1 MEGALSVRQVD
12 KGSRRGESSSS
23 TMASA
28 KAMRIGKAMPFCR
41 WNMLEGPDLAL
52 SSNKEGVVAVQSLQV
67 AAPVTQDVKNEGDSS
82 LATDLQEEVE
92 ENPSTIVDE
101 NNTVSAKKQGSNLHN
116 WSGDWSFWIS
126 SSTYKDRN
134 EEYKRQFTHLPDT
147 EKLIADYAC
156 ALQRDILLQ
165 GRLYLSENWLCFYS
179 NIFRWETTI
188 SIALKNIT
196 FMTKEKTARLIPNA
210 IQIITE
216 GEKFFFTSFGARDRS
231 YLSIFRLWQNV
242 LLDKSLSRQEFW
254 QLLQQNYG
262 TELGLN
268 AEEMENLSLSIE
280 DNVQPRSPERSSLDD
295 SGKREET
302 LSKSISFTRE
312 SISRVSETESFDGN
326 SSKGGLGKEEPQS
339 EKQIKESALPTSEK
353 RLSRVPSKS
362 LDLNKNEYLS
372 LDKSSTSDS
381 VDEENIPEKDLH
393 GRLYINRVFHISAER
408 MFELLFTSSCF
419 IQRFTSS
426 RNIIDVVSTPWTVE
440 PGGDQLRTM
449 TYTIVLNN
457 PLIGKCTAATEKQTL
472 HRESREAQF
481 YLVDSEVLTH
491 DVPYHDYFY
500 TLNRYC
506 IIRSSK
512 QKCRL
517 RVSTDLKYRKQPWGF
532 IKSFIEKNSWSSLD
546 DYFKQLESD
555 LLMEESMLNQ
565 SIEDPGKLSG
575 LRRRRR
581 TFNRTAETVPKLFSQ
596 RSRGDV
602 GLETKGDIK
611 GKKKEVKSYNTTL
624 IMVMSIFLLLL
635 VLLNVTLFLKLSK
648 IEYAA
653 QSFYRLHLQEEKSLN
668 LPSDMVSRAENTQ
681 KNKDQA
687 CHLKLVLRNSV
698 VMLEQLKTSLIMLQ
712 KTFDLLNKNKTGMA
726 VES

>member
-1 MEGALSVRQVD
+1 MEGALIVRQ
-12 KGSRRGESSSS
+12 
-23 TMASA
+23 
-28 KAMRIGKAMPFCR
+28 
-41 WNMLEGPDLAL
+41 
-52 SSNKEGVVAVQSLQV
+52 
-67 AAPVTQDVKNEGDSS
+67 
-82 LATDLQEEVE
+82 
-92 ENPSTIVDE
+92 
-101 NNTVSAKKQGSNLHN
+101 
-116 WSGDWSFWIS
+116 IS

-165 GRLYLSENWLCFYS
+165 GRLYLSENWLCFHS

-210 IQIITE
+210 IQIVTE

-242 LLDKSLSRQEFW
+242 LLDKSLTRQEFW

-280 DNVQPRSPERSSLDD
+280 DNVQPRSPGRSSLDD
-295 SGKREET
+295 CGERDEK

-312 SISRVSETESFDGN
+312 SISRVSETESIDGN
-326 SSKGGLGKEEPQS
+326 PPKGGLGKEEPQS
-339 EKQIKESALPTSEK
+339 EKQTKSPSLTSEK

-362 LDLNKNEYLS
+362 LDVNKNEYLS

-381 VDEENIPEKDLH
+381 FDEENIPEKDLR

-408 MFELLFTSSCF
+408 MFALLFTSSRF
-419 IQRFTSS
+419 MQRFSNS
-426 RNIIDVVSTPWTVE
+426 RNIIDVVSTPWNVE

-449 TYTIVLNN
+449 TYNIVLNN
-457 PLIGKCTAATEKQTL
+457 PLTGKCTTATEKQRL
-472 HRESREAQF
+472 YKDSREAQF
-481 YLVDSEVLTH
+481 YLVDAEVLTH

-517 RVSTDLKYRKQPWGF
+517 RVSTDVKYKKQPWA
-532 IKSFIEKNSWSSLD
+532 IVKSLIEKNTWSSLAE
-546 DYFKQLESD
+546 YFKQLESD
-555 LLMEESMLNQ
+555 LLMEESIINQ

-581 TFNRTAETVPKLFSQ
+581 TFNRTAEAAPKLSSQ
-596 RSRGDV
+596 RSSGDM
-602 GLETKGDIK
+602 GLDAKGDIT
-611 GKKKEVKSYNTTL
+611 GKKKEIEIYNTVL
-624 IMVMSIFLLLL
+624 IVVMSIFLLLL

-648 IEYAA
+648 IESAA
-653 QSFYRLHLQEEKSLN
+653 QSFYRLHLQEEKSSN
-668 LPSDMVSRAENTQ
+668 LASDMVSSTEKIRKST
-681 KNKDQA
+681 DQA
-687 CHLKLVLRNSV
+687 HHLKGVLRESI
-698 VMLEQLKTSLIMLQ
+698 VMLEQLKSSLIMLQ
-712 KTFDLLNKNKTGMA
+712 RTFELLNKNKTGL
-726 VES
+726 VVKS

>member
-1 MEGALSVRQVD
+1 MEGAL
-12 KGSRRGESSSS
+12 
-23 TMASA
+23 T
-28 KAMRIGKAMPFCR
+28 
-41 WNMLEGPDLAL
+41 
-52 SSNKEGVVAVQSLQV
+52 
-67 AAPVTQDVKNEGDSS
+67 APQGMHEENSS
-82 LATDLQEEVE
+82 LVTELQEEVE
-92 ENPSTIVDE
+92 ENLCPIADETNVVST
-101 NNTVSAKKQGSNLHN
+101 KKQGLSSHN

-134 EEYKRQFTHLPDT
+134 EEYKKQFTHLPDT
-147 EKLIADYAC
+147 EKLIADYSC

-179 NIFRWETTI
+179 NIFTWETTI

-210 IQIITE
+210 IQIIAE

-242 LLDKSLSRQEFW
+242 LLSKSLTRQEFW

-268 AEEMENLSLSIE
+268 AEGMENLSLSIE
-280 DNVQPRSPERSSLDD
+280 ENVQPRSPARSNVDD
-295 SGKREET
+295 YGEREEK
-302 LSKSISFTRE
+302 LPKAISFTQE
-312 SISRVSETESFDGN
+312 SISRVLETESLDGN
-326 SSKGGLGKEEPQS
+326 SSKGGLGKEEPQE
-339 EKQIKESALPTSEK
+339 EKLIKKSPLLTSER
-353 RLSRVPSKS
+353 RLNRVPSKS

-381 VDEENIPEKDLH
+381 LDEENVPEKDLK

-408 MFELLFTSSCF
+408 MFELLFTNSRF
-419 IQRFTSS
+419 MQRFANS

-440 PGGDQLRTM
+440 SSGDQLRTM
-449 TYTIVLNN
+449 TYTIILNN
-457 PLIGKCTAATEKQTL
+457 PLTGKCTAATEKQTL
-472 HRESREAQF
+472 YKESREAQF
-481 YLVDSEVLTH
+481 YIVDAEVLTH

-506 IIRSSK
+506 IIRSAR
-512 QKCRL
+512 QKCKL
-517 RVSTDLKYRKQPWGF
+517 RVSTDVKYRKQPWGLV
-532 IKSFIEKNSWSSLD
+532 KSLIEKNSWGSLET
-546 DYFKQLESD
+546 YFKQLESD
-555 LLMEESMLNQ
+555 LLLEESVLNQ
-565 SIEDPGKLSG
+565 SIEEPGKLGG

-581 TFNRTAETVPKLFSQ
+581 TFNRMAESVPKLSSQ
-596 RSRGDV
+596 RSSGDM
-602 GLETKGDIK
+602 GLEAKGNP
-611 GKKKEVKSYNTTL
+611 GKKKEVESYNIAL
-624 IMVMSIFLLLL
+624 IVVMSFFLLFL
-635 VLLNVTLFLKLSK
+635 VLLNVTLFMKLSK

-668 LPSDMVSRAENTQ
+668 LVSDMVSRTENIQ
-681 KNKDQA
+681 KSKDQA
-687 CHLKLVLRNSV
+687 HRLKGVLQDSIL
-698 VMLEQLKTSLIMLQ
+698 MLEQLKSSLIMLQ

>member
-1 MEGALSVRQVD
+1 MEGAPTVRQV
-12 KGSRRGESSSS
+12 
-23 TMASA
+23 M
-28 KAMRIGKAMPFCR
+28 
-41 WNMLEGPDLAL
+41 
-52 SSNKEGVVAVQSLQV
+52 
-67 AAPVTQDVKNEGDSS
+67 NERDSS
-82 LATDLQEEVE
+82 LAAELQEDVE
-92 ENPSTIVDE
+92 ENLSPTVEE
-101 NNTVSAKKQGSNLHN
+101 NNVVVKKQGPNLHN

-134 EEYKRQFTHLPDT
+134 EEYRRQFTHLPDT
-147 EKLIADYAC
+147 ERLIADYAC

-210 IQIITE
+210 IQIVTE
-216 GEKFFFTSFGARDRS
+216 SEKFFFTSFGARDRS

-242 LLDKSLSRQEFW
+242 LLDKSLSRQEFR

-262 TELGLN
+262 PELGFS

-280 DNVQPRSPERSSLDD
+280 DVQPRSPGRSNLDD
-295 SGKREET
+295 SGERDEK
-302 LSKSISFTRE
+302 LSKSISFTSE
-312 SISRVSETESFDGN
+312 SISRVSETELFDGN
-326 SSKGGLGKEEPQS
+326 SSKGGLGKEESQN
-339 EKQIKESALPTSEK
+339 EKQTKKSLLPALEK
-353 RLSRVPSKS
+353 KLTRVPSKS

-381 VDEENIPEKDLH
+381 VDEENVSEKDLH
-393 GRLYINRVFHISAER
+393 GRLFINRVFHISADR
-408 MFELLFTSSCF
+408 MFELLFTSS
-419 IQRFTSS
+419 RFMQKFASS
-426 RNIIDVVSTPWTVE
+426 RNIIDVVSTPWTAE
-440 PGGDQLRTM
+440 LGGDQLRTM
-449 TYTIVLNN
+449 TYTIVLNS
-457 PLIGKCTAATEKQTL
+457 PLTGKCTTATEKQTL
-472 HRESREAQF
+472 YKESQEARF

-500 TLNRYC
+500 TVNRYC

-517 RVSTDLKYRKQPWGF
+517 RVSTDVKYRKQPWGLV
-532 IKSFIEKNSWSSLD
+532 KSLIEKNSWSSLE

-555 LLMEESMLNQ
+555 LLIEESILNQ
-565 SIEDPGKLSG
+565 AIEDPGKLTG

-581 TFNRTAETVPKLFSQ
+581 AFNRTAETVPKLSSQ
-596 RSRGDV
+596 HSSGHV
-602 GLETKGDIK
+602 GLGAKGDIT
-611 GKKKEVKSYNTTL
+611 GKKKDMENYNVTL
-624 IMVMSIFLLLL
+624 IVVMSIFVVLL

-648 IEYAA
+648 IEHAA
-653 QSFYRLHLQEEKSLN
+653 QSFYRLRLQEEKSLN
-668 LPSDMVSRAENTQ
+668 LASHMVSRAENIQ

-687 CHLKLVLRNSV
+687 HRLKGVLRDSI
-698 VMLEQLKTSLIMLQ
+698 VMLEQLKSSLIMLQ

>member
-1 MEGALSVRQVD
+1 MEGALMVRQ
-12 KGSRRGESSSS
+12 
-23 TMASA
+23 
-28 KAMRIGKAMPFCR
+28 
-41 WNMLEGPDLAL
+41 
-52 SSNKEGVVAVQSLQV
+52 
-67 AAPVTQDVKNEGDSS
+67 
-82 LATDLQEEVE
+82 
-92 ENPSTIVDE
+92 
-101 NNTVSAKKQGSNLHN
+101 
-116 WSGDWSFWIS
+116 IS
-126 SSTYKDRN
+126 SSAYKDRN

-210 IQIITE
+210 IQIFTE
-216 GEKFFFTSFGARDRS
+216 GEKFFFTSFAARDRS

-242 LLDKSLSRQEFW
+242 LLDKSLTRQEVW

-280 DNVQPRSPERSSLDD
+280 DNVQPRSPRRSSLDGCGERD
-295 SGKREET
+295 EK
-302 LSKSISFTRE
+302 LSKPISFTRE
-312 SISRVSETESFDGN
+312 SISRVSETESIDVN
-326 SSKGGLGKEEPQS
+326 PQKGGLGKEEPQS
-339 EKQIKESALPTSEK
+339 EKQIKSPSLTSEK
-353 RLSRVPSKS
+353 RLSRLSSKS

-381 VDEENIPEKDLH
+381 VDEENIPENDLH

-408 MFELLFTSSCF
+408 MFELLFTSS
-419 IQRFTSS
+419 RFMQIFASS
-426 RNIIDVVSTPWTVE
+426 RNIIDIVSTPWNVE

-457 PLIGKCTAATEKQTL
+457 PLTGKCTTATEKQRL
-472 HRESREAQF
+472 YKESREAQF
-481 YLVDSEVLTH
+481 YLVDSEVLAH

-500 TLNRYC
+500 TLNRYY

-517 RVSTDLKYRKQPWGF
+517 RVSTDLKYRKQPWA
-532 IKSFIEKNSWSSLD
+532 IVKSLIEKNSWSSLA

-555 LLMEESMLNQ
+555 LLMEESMVNQ
-565 SIEDPGKLSG
+565 PIEDPGKLSD

-581 TFNRTAETVPKLFSQ
+581 TVNRTAETAPKLSSQ
-596 RSRGDV
+596 RSSGDL
-602 GLETKGDIK
+602 GLDAKGDIT
-611 GKKKEVKSYNTTL
+611 GKKKEIESYNTIL
-624 IMVMSIFLLLL
+624 IVVMSIFLLLL

-653 QSFYRLHLQEEKSLN
+653 QSFYRLHLQEEKSVN
-668 LPSDMVSRAENTQ
+668 LASDMVSRAENIQ
-681 KNKDQA
+681 KSKDQA
-687 CHLKLVLRNSV
+687 HRLKGVLRDSI
-698 VMLEQLKTSLIMLQ
+698 VMLEQLKSSLIMLQ
-712 KTFDLLNKNKTGMA
+712 RTFDLLNKNKTGMA
-726 VES
+726 VQS

>member
-1 MEGALSVRQVD
+1 MEGPLTVRQV
-12 KGSRRGESSSS
+12 
-23 TMASA
+23 
-28 KAMRIGKAMPFCR
+28 I
-41 WNMLEGPDLAL
+41 
-52 SSNKEGVVAVQSLQV
+52 
-67 AAPVTQDVKNEGDSS
+67 NEEDSS
-82 LATDLQEEVE
+82 FAIESQEELE
-92 ENPSTIVDE
+92 ENSSPVVDE
-101 NNTVSAKKQGSNLHN
+101 NNVVSAKKQGPHLHN

-165 GRLYLSENWLCFYS
+165 GRLYLSENWLCFHS

-210 IQIITE
+210 IQIATE

-231 YLSIFRLWQNV
+231 YLSIFRLWQNA
-242 LLDKSLSRQEFW
+242 LLDKRLTRQEFW

-268 AEEMENLSLSIE
+268 AEEMESLSLSIE
-280 DNVQPRSPERSSLDD
+280 ENVQPRSPERSSVDD
-295 SGKREET
+295 CGERDEKS
-302 LSKSISFTRE
+302 SKSISFTRE
-312 SISRVSETESFDGN
+312 SVNRVSETESVDGN
-326 SSKGGLGKEEPQS
+326 LPKVELGKEEAQS
-339 EKQIKESALPTSEK
+339 EKQIKKSPLLTSEK
-353 RLSRVPSKS
+353 RLSRAPSKS

-381 VDEENIPEKDLH
+381 VDEENISEKDLH
-393 GRLYINRVFHISAER
+393 GRLYINRVFHISAEK
-408 MFELLFTSSCF
+408 MFELLFTSSRF
-419 IQRFTSS
+419 MQRFTNS
-426 RNIIDVVSTPWTVE
+426 RNIIDVVSTPWNVE

-449 TYTIVLNN
+449 TYTIILNN
-457 PLIGKCTAATEKQTL
+457 PLTGKSTAATEKQTL
-472 HRESREAQF
+472 YKESREAQF
-481 YLVDSEVLTH
+481 YWVDSEVLTH

-500 TLNRYC
+500 TLNRYY
-506 IIRSSK
+506 IIPSSK

-517 RVSTDLKYRKQPWGF
+517 RISTDLKYRKQPWA
-532 IKSFIEKNSWSSLD
+532 IVKSLIEKNSWSSLE

-565 SIEDPGKLSG
+565 SVEDPGKLSG

-581 TFNRTAETVPKLFSQ
+581 TFNRTAETVPKLASR
-596 RSRGDV
+596 RSSGDGGVDAKGDV
-602 GLETKGDIK
+602 T
-611 GKKKEVKSYNTTL
+611 GKKKEVENWNTAL
-624 IMVMSIFLLLL
+624 IVVMSVFLLLL

-668 LPSDMVSRAENTQ
+668 LASDMVSRAEYNQ
-681 KNKDQA
+681 KHKDQA
-687 CHLKLVLRNSV
+687 HRLKGVLRDSI
-698 VMLEQLKTSLIMLQ
+698 VMLEELKSSLIMLQ
-712 KTFDLLNKNKTGMA
+712 RTFDLLNKNKTGMA
-726 VES
+726 VEN

>member
-1 MEGALSVRQVD
+1 MRLRDCTAAEGAAMEGSLAVRQI
-12 KGSRRGESSSS
+12 KS
-23 TMASA
+23 
-28 KAMRIGKAMPFCR
+28 
-41 WNMLEGPDLAL
+41 
-52 SSNKEGVVAVQSLQV
+52 
-67 AAPVTQDVKNEGDSS
+67 EGDSS
-82 LATDLQEEVE
+82 LATELQDELE
-92 ENPSTIVDE
+92 ENSSPVVDE
-101 NNTVSAKKQGSNLHN
+101 NNIVSAKKQGPISHN
-116 WSGDWSFWIS
+116 WSGDWSFWLS
-126 SSTYKDRN
+126 SSTYKDKN
-134 EEYKRQFTHLPDT
+134 EEYKRQFRHIPDT

-156 ALQRDILLQ
+156 ALQKDILLQ
-165 GRLYLSENWLCFYS
+165 GRLYLSENWLCFHS

-188 SIALKNIT
+188 SIALKDIT

-210 IQIITE
+210 IQIVTD

-242 LLDKSLSRQEFW
+242 LLDKSLTKLEFW
-254 QLLQQNYG
+254 QLIQQNYG

-280 DNVQPRSPERSSLDD
+280 ENVQPRSPGRRSLDD
-295 SGKREET
+295 SGERDEK

-312 SISRVSETESFDGN
+312 SASQVSETESFN
-326 SSKGGLGKEEPQS
+326 ENTPKGGLGKEDPQS
-339 EKQIKESALPTSEK
+339 EEQIKKSSLLISEK

-408 MFELLFTSSCF
+408 MFELLFTSSRF
-419 IQRFTSS
+419 MQRFANS
-426 RNIIDVVSTPWTVE
+426 RNIIDVVSTPWNVE
-440 PGGDQLRTM
+440 AGGDQLRTM
-449 TYTIVLNN
+449 TYTVILNN
-457 PLIGKCTAATEKQTL
+457 PLTGKCTAATEKQTL
-472 HRESREAQF
+472 YKESREAQF

-517 RVSTDLKYRKQPWGF
+517 RVSTDLKYRKQPWG
-532 IKSFIEKNSWSSLD
+532 IVKSLIEKNSWSSLE

-555 LLMEESMLNQ
+555 LLMEESVLNQ
-565 SIEDPGKLSG
+565 SIEDPGKLNG

-581 TFNRTAETVPKLFSQ
+581 TFNRTAEIVPKLSSQ
-596 RSRGDV
+596 RVSGDV
-602 GLETKGDIK
+602 GLDAKGDIT
-611 GKKKEVKSYNTTL
+611 GKKKEMENYNTTL
-624 IMVMSIFLLLL
+624 IVVMSVFLLLL

-668 LPSDMVSRAENTQ
+668 LAKDMLSRAKNTQ

-687 CHLKLVLRNSV
+687 LRLKGVLRDSI
-698 VMLEQLKTSLIMLQ
+698 VMLEQLKSSFIMLQ
-712 KTFDLLNKNKTGMA
+712 RTFDLLNKNKTGMD
-726 VES
+726 VKSQ

>member
-1 MEGALSVRQVD
+1 MEGAPSGRQV
-12 KGSRRGESSSS
+12 
-23 TMASA
+23 
-28 KAMRIGKAMPFCR
+28 I
-41 WNMLEGPDLAL
+41 
-52 SSNKEGVVAVQSLQV
+52 
-67 AAPVTQDVKNEGDSS
+67 NEGESS
-82 LATDLQEEVE
+82 LATELQEEVE
-92 ENPSTIVDE
+92 ENPSPTVDE
-101 NNTVSAKKQGSNLHN
+101 NNIVSAKKQGPNLHN
-116 WSGDWSFWIS
+116 WSGDWSFWTS
-126 SSTYKDRN
+126 GSTYKDRN

-242 LLDKSLSRQEFW
+242 LLDKSLTRQEFW

-280 DNVQPRSPERSSLDD
+280 DNVQPRSPGRSSLDN
-295 SGKREET
+295 SGERDEK

-312 SISRVSETESFDGN
+312 SISRVSETESLDGN
-326 SSKGGLGKEEPQS
+326 SAKGGLGKDEPQS
-339 EKQIKESALPTSEK
+339 EKQIKKSPLLTSEK
-353 RLSRVPSKS
+353 KLSRVPSKS

-381 VDEENIPEKDLH
+381 FDEENIPEKDLH
-393 GRLYINRVFHISAER
+393 GRLYINRIFHISAER
-408 MFELLFTSSCF
+408 MFELLFTSSHF
-419 IQRFTSS
+419 MQKFANS
-426 RNIIDVVSTPWTVE
+426 RNIIDVVSTPWTAE

-457 PLIGKCTAATEKQTL
+457 PLTGKCTTATEKQIL
-472 HRESREAQF
+472 YKESREARF

-517 RVSTDLKYRKQPWGF
+517 RVSTDLKYRKQPWGLVR
-532 IKSFIEKNSWSSLD
+532 SLIEKNSWSSLE

-555 LLMEESMLNQ
+555 LLVEESILNQ
-565 SIEDPGKLSG
+565 SIEDPGKLSS

-581 TFNRTAETVPKLFSQ
+581 PFNRTTETVPKLSSQ
-596 RSRGDV
+596 RSSGDV
-602 GLETKGDIK
+602 GLEIK
-611 GKKKEVKSYNTTL
+611 MGISGKKKELESCSIAL
-624 IMVMSIFLLLL
+624 IVVMSLFVLLL
-635 VLLNVTLFLKLSK
+635 VLLNVSLFLKLSK

-653 QSFYRLHLQEEKSLN
+653 QSFYRLHLQEEKSLH
-668 LPSDMVSRAENTQ
+668 LAPDMVSRAENIP
-681 KNKDQA
+681 KHKDQT
-687 CHLKLVLRNSV
+687 HRLKGVLQDSI
-698 VMLEQLKTSLIMLQ
+698 VMLEQLKSSLIMLQ

-726 VES
+726 VESS

>member
-1 MEGALSVRQVD
+1 MNNL
-12 KGSRRGESSSS
+12 
-23 TMASA
+23 
-28 KAMRIGKAMPFCR
+28 
-41 WNMLEGPDLAL
+41 
-52 SSNKEGVVAVQSLQV
+52 NKIV
-67 AAPVTQDVKNEGDSS
+67 NEGDSS
-82 LATDLQEEVE
+82 LATELQEEPE
-92 ENPSTIVDE
+92 ESPGPVVDE
-101 NNTVSAKKQGSNLHN
+101 NIVSAKKQGQSTHN

-134 EEYKRQFTHLPDT
+134 EEYRQQFTHLPDS

-156 ALQRDILLQ
+156 ALQKDILVQ

-231 YLSIFRLWQNV
+231 YLIIFRLWQNV
-242 LLDKSLSRQEFW
+242 LLDKSLTRQEFW

-268 AEEMENLSLSIE
+268 AEEMEHLLSIE
-280 DNVQPRSPERSSLDD
+280 ENVQPRSPGRSSVDD
-295 SGKREET
+295 AGERDEKF
-302 LSKSISFTRE
+302 SKAISFTQE
-312 SISRVSETESFDGN
+312 SVSRASETESLDGN
-326 SSKGGLGKEEPQS
+326 SPKRGLGKEDSQS
-339 EKQIKESALPTSEK
+339 ERHVRKSPSLASEK
-353 RLSRVPSKS
+353 RISRAPSKS

-381 VDEENIPEKDLH
+381 VDEENIPEKDLQ

-408 MFELLFTSSCF
+408 MFELLFTSSHF
-419 IQRFTSS
+419 MQRFANS

-440 PGGDQLRTM
+440 SGGNQLRTM
-449 TYTIVLNN
+449 TYTVVLSN
-457 PLIGKCTAATEKQTL
+457 PLTGKYTAATEKQTL
-472 HRESREAQF
+472 YKESREAQF

-506 IIRSSK
+506 IVRSAK
-512 QKCRL
+512 QRCRL
-517 RVSTDLKYRKQPWGF
+517 RVSTDLKYRKQPWGL
-532 IKSFIEKNSWSSLD
+532 IKSLIEKNSWSSLES
-546 DYFKQLESD
+546 YFKKLESD
-555 LLMEESMLNQ
+555 LLMEESVLSQ
-565 SIEDPGKLSG
+565 SIEDAGKHSS

-581 TFNRTAETVPKLFSQ
+581 TLNRTAEPVPKLSSQ
-596 RSRGDV
+596 RSSTDLGFEAKVDV
-602 GLETKGDIK
+602 T
-611 GKKKEVKSYNTTL
+611 GKRKTVDSYDTAL
-624 IMVMSIFLLLL
+624 IVVMSIFLLLL

-648 IEYAA
+648 IEHAT
-653 QSFYRLHLQEEKSLN
+653 QSFYQLHLQGEKSLN
-668 LPSDMVSRAENTQ
+668 LVSDRFSRTENIQ

-687 CHLKLVLRNSV
+687 HHLKGVLQDSI
-698 VMLEQLKTSLIMLQ
+698 VMLEQLKSSLIMLQ
-712 KTFDLLNKNKTGMA
+712 KTFDLLNKNKSGVA

>member
-1 MEGALSVRQVD
+1 MEGALTGRQV
-12 KGSRRGESSSS
+12 
-23 TMASA
+23 
-28 KAMRIGKAMPFCR
+28 I
-41 WNMLEGPDLAL
+41 
-52 SSNKEGVVAVQSLQV
+52 
-67 AAPVTQDVKNEGDSS
+67 NEGESS
-82 LATDLQEEVE
+82 LATELQEEVE
-92 ENPSTIVDE
+92 ENPSPTVDE
-101 NNTVSAKKQGSNLHN
+101 NNIVSAKKQGPNLHN
-116 WSGDWSFWIS
+116 WSSDWSFWTS
-126 SSTYKDRN
+126 GSTYKDRN

-210 IQIITE
+210 IQIVTE

-242 LLDKSLSRQEFW
+242 LLDKSLTRQEFW

-262 TELGLN
+262 SELGLN

-280 DNVQPRSPERSSLDD
+280 DNVQPRSPGRSSLDN
-295 SGKREET
+295 SGERDEK

-312 SISRVSETESFDGN
+312 SISRVSETESLDGN
-326 SSKGGLGKEEPQS
+326 SAKGGLGKEEPQS
-339 EKQIKESALPTSEK
+339 EKQIKKSPLLTSEK

-381 VDEENIPEKDLH
+381 FDEENIPEKDLH
-393 GRLYINRVFHISAER
+393 GRLYINRIFHISAER
-408 MFELLFTSSCF
+408 MFELLFTSSHF
-419 IQRFTSS
+419 MRKFANS
-426 RNIIDVVSTPWTVE
+426 RNIIDVVSTPWTAE

-457 PLIGKCTAATEKQTL
+457 PLTGKCTTATEKQTL
-472 HRESREAQF
+472 CKESREARF
-481 YLVDSEVLTH
+481 YLVDSEVLAH

-517 RVSTDLKYRKQPWGF
+517 RVSTDLKYRKQPWGLVR
-532 IKSFIEKNSWSSLD
+532 SLIEKNSWSSLE

-555 LLMEESMLNQ
+555 LLVEESILNQ
-565 SIEDPGKLSG
+565 SIEDPGKLSS

-581 TFNRTAETVPKLFSQ
+581 PFNRTTETVPKLSSQ
-596 RSRGDV
+596 RSSGNVD
-602 GLETKGDIK
+602 LETKMGIT
-611 GKKKEVKSYNTTL
+611 GKKKELESCSIAL
-624 IMVMSIFLLLL
+624 IVVMSIFVLLL
-635 VLLNVTLFLKLSK
+635 VLLNVLLFLKLSK

-653 QSFYRLHLQEEKSLN
+653 QSFYRLHLQEEKSLR
-668 LPSDMVSRAENTQ
+668 LASDMVSRAENIP
-681 KNKDQA
+681 KHKDQT
-687 CHLKLVLRNSV
+687 HRLKGVLQDSI
-698 VMLEQLKTSLIMLQ
+698 VMLEQLKSSLIMLQ

-726 VES
+726 VESS

>member
-1 MEGALSVRQVD
+1 MEGAPTVRQV
-12 KGSRRGESSSS
+12 
-23 TMASA
+23 M
-28 KAMRIGKAMPFCR
+28 
-41 WNMLEGPDLAL
+41 
-52 SSNKEGVVAVQSLQV
+52 
-67 AAPVTQDVKNEGDSS
+67 NERDSS
-82 LATDLQEEVE
+82 LAAELQEDVE
-92 ENPSTIVDE
+92 ENLSPTVEE
-101 NNTVSAKKQGSNLHN
+101 NNVVVKKQGPNLHN

-134 EEYKRQFTHLPDT
+134 EEYRRQFTHLPDT
-147 EKLIADYAC
+147 ERLIADYAC

-210 IQIITE
+210 IQIVTE
-216 GEKFFFTSFGARDRS
+216 SEKFFFTSFGARDRS

-242 LLDKSLSRQEFW
+242 LLDKSLSRQEFR

-262 TELGLN
+262 PELGFS

-280 DNVQPRSPERSSLDD
+280 DVQPRSPGRSSLDD
-295 SGKREET
+295 SGERDEK
-302 LSKSISFTRE
+302 LSKSISFTSE
-312 SISRVSETESFDGN
+312 SISRVSETELFDGN
-326 SSKGGLGKEEPQS
+326 SSKGGLGKEESQN
-339 EKQIKESALPTSEK
+339 EKQTKKSLLPALEK
-353 RLSRVPSKS
+353 KLTRVPSKS

-381 VDEENIPEKDLH
+381 VDEENVSEKDLH
-393 GRLYINRVFHISAER
+393 GRLFINRVFHISADR
-408 MFELLFTSSCF
+408 MFELLFTSS
-419 IQRFTSS
+419 RFMQKFASS
-426 RNIIDVVSTPWTVE
+426 RNIIDVVSTPWTAE
-440 PGGDQLRTM
+440 LGGDQLRTM
-449 TYTIVLNN
+449 TYTIVLNS
-457 PLIGKCTAATEKQTL
+457 PLTGKCTTATEKQTL
-472 HRESREAQF
+472 YKESQEARF

-500 TLNRYC
+500 TVNRYC

-517 RVSTDLKYRKQPWGF
+517 RVSTDVKYRKQPWGLV
-532 IKSFIEKNSWSSLD
+532 KSLIEKNSWSSLE

-555 LLMEESMLNQ
+555 LLIEESILNQ
-565 SIEDPGKLSG
+565 AIEDPGKLTG

-581 TFNRTAETVPKLFSQ
+581 AFNRTAEIVPKLSSQ
-596 RSRGDV
+596 HSSGHV
-602 GLETKGDIK
+602 GLGAKGDIT
-611 GKKKEVKSYNTTL
+611 GKKKDMENYNVTL
-624 IMVMSIFLLLL
+624 IVVMSIFVVVL

-648 IEYAA
+648 IEHAA
-653 QSFYRLHLQEEKSLN
+653 QSFYRLRLQEEKSLN
-668 LPSDMVSRAENTQ
+668 LASHMVSRAENIQ

-687 CHLKLVLRNSV
+687 HRLKGVLRDSI
-698 VMLEQLKTSLIMLQ
+698 VMLEQLKSSLIMLQ

>member
-1 MEGALSVRQVD
+1 MEGAPTVRQV
-12 KGSRRGESSSS
+12 
-23 TMASA
+23 M
-28 KAMRIGKAMPFCR
+28 
-41 WNMLEGPDLAL
+41 
-52 SSNKEGVVAVQSLQV
+52 
-67 AAPVTQDVKNEGDSS
+67 NERDSS
-82 LATDLQEEVE
+82 LAAELQEDVE
-92 ENPSTIVDE
+92 ENLSPTVEE
-101 NNTVSAKKQGSNLHN
+101 NNVVVKKQGPNLHN

-134 EEYKRQFTHLPDT
+134 EEYRRQFTHLPDT
-147 EKLIADYAC
+147 ERLIADYAC

-210 IQIITE
+210 IQIVTE
-216 GEKFFFTSFGARDRS
+216 SEKFFFTSFGARDRS

-242 LLDKSLSRQEFW
+242 LLDKSLSRQEFR

-262 TELGLN
+262 PELGFS

-280 DNVQPRSPERSSLDD
+280 DVQPRSPGRSSLDD
-295 SGKREET
+295 SGERDEK
-302 LSKSISFTRE
+302 LSKSISFTSE
-312 SISRVSETESFDGN
+312 SISRVSETELFDGN
-326 SSKGGLGKEEPQS
+326 SSKGSHVMRFSDIYKYRLERWGLGKEESQN
-339 EKQIKESALPTSEK
+339 EKQTKKSLLPALEK
-353 RLSRVPSKS
+353 KLTRVPSKS

-381 VDEENIPEKDLH
+381 VDEENVSEKDLH
-393 GRLYINRVFHISAER
+393 GRLFINRVFHISADR
-408 MFELLFTSSCF
+408 MFELLFTSS
-419 IQRFTSS
+419 RFMQKFASS
-426 RNIIDVVSTPWTVE
+426 RNIIDVVSTPWTAE
-440 PGGDQLRTM
+440 LGGDQLRTM
-449 TYTIVLNN
+449 TYTIVLNS
-457 PLIGKCTAATEKQTL
+457 PLTGKCTTATEKQTL
-472 HRESREAQF
+472 YKESQEARF

-500 TLNRYC
+500 TVNRYC

-517 RVSTDLKYRKQPWGF
+517 RVSTDVKYRKQPWGLV
-532 IKSFIEKNSWSSLD
+532 KSLIEKNSWSSLE

-555 LLMEESMLNQ
+555 LLIEESILNQ
-565 SIEDPGKLSG
+565 AIEDPGKLTG

-581 TFNRTAETVPKLFSQ
+581 AFNRTAEIVPKLSSQ
-596 RSRGDV
+596 HSSGHV
-602 GLETKGDIK
+602 GLGAKGDIT
-611 GKKKEVKSYNTTL
+611 GKKKDMENYNVTL
-624 IMVMSIFLLLL
+624 IVVMSIFVVVL

-648 IEYAA
+648 IEHAA
-653 QSFYRLHLQEEKSLN
+653 QSFYRLRLQEEKSLN
-668 LPSDMVSRAENTQ
+668 LASHMVSRAENIQ

-687 CHLKLVLRNSV
+687 HRLKGVLRDSI
-698 VMLEQLKTSLIMLQ
+698 VMLEQLKSSLIMLQ

>member
-1 MEGALSVRQVD
+1 MEGALTVRQVINE
-12 KGSRRGESSSS
+12 GESN
-23 TMASA
+23 
-28 KAMRIGKAMPFCR
+28 F
-41 WNMLEGPDLAL
+41 
-52 SSNKEGVVAVQSLQV
+52 
-67 AAPVTQDVKNEGDSS
+67 AAEP
-82 LATDLQEEVE
+82 QEELE
-92 ENPSTIVDE
+92 ENPGPVVDE
-101 NNTVSAKKQGSNLHN
+101 SNTVSAKKQGPNLHN
-116 WSGDWSFWIS
+116 WSSDWSFW

-188 SIALKNIT
+188 CIALKNIT

-210 IQIITE
+210 IQIVTE

-242 LLDKSLSRQEFW
+242 LLDKNLTRQEFW

-262 TELGLN
+262 NELGLN

-280 DNVQPRSPERSSLDD
+280 DNAQQRSPGRSSLDD
-295 SGKREET
+295 CGERDEKF
-302 LSKSISFTRE
+302 SKSISFTRE
-312 SISRVSETESFDGN
+312 SVNRVSEAESIDGN
-326 SSKGGLGKEEPQS
+326 PPKGLEKEEPQN
-339 EKQIKESALPTSEK
+339 EKQRKKSPLLTSEK

-381 VDEENIPEKDLH
+381 VDE
-393 GRLYINRVFHISAER
+393 
-408 MFELLFTSSCF
+408 
-419 IQRFTSS
+419 
-426 RNIIDVVSTPWTVE
+426 DVVSTPWKVE

-457 PLIGKCTAATEKQTL
+457 PLTGKCTAATEKQTL
-472 HRESREAQF
+472 YKESREAQF

-500 TLNRYC
+500 TLNRYH

-517 RVSTDLKYRKQPWGF
+517 RVSTDLKYRKQPWAI
-532 IKSFIEKNSWSSLD
+532 IKSLIEKNSWSSLE

-565 SIEDPGKLSG
+565 SIEDTGKLSG

-581 TFNRTAETVPKLFSQ
+581 TFNRTAETVPKLSSQ
-596 RSRGDV
+596 RSSGDV
-602 GLETKGDIK
+602 GLDARGDIS
-611 GKKKEVKSYNTTL
+611 GKKKEMESYNIAL
-624 IMVMSIFLLLL
+624 IVVMSIFLLLL

-653 QSFYRLHLQEEKSLN
+653 QSFYHLHLQDERSLH
-668 LPSDMVSRAENTQ
+668 LASDMVSRVENIQ
-681 KNKDQA
+681 KKKDQA
-687 CHLKLVLRNSV
+687 HRLKGVLRDSIL
-698 VMLEQLKTSLIMLQ
+698 MLEQLKSSLIMLQ
-712 KTFDLLNKNKTGMA
+712 RTFDLLNKNKTGMT

>member
-1 MEGALSVRQVD
+1 MEGALTVRQ
-12 KGSRRGESSSS
+12 
-23 TMASA
+23 
-28 KAMRIGKAMPFCR
+28 
-41 WNMLEGPDLAL
+41 
-52 SSNKEGVVAVQSLQV
+52 
-67 AAPVTQDVKNEGDSS
+67 
-82 LATDLQEEVE
+82 
-92 ENPSTIVDE
+92 
-101 NNTVSAKKQGSNLHN
+101 
-116 WSGDWSFWIS
+116 IS

-188 SIALKNIT
+188 CIALKSIT

-210 IQIITE
+210 IQIVTE
-216 GEKFFFTSFGARDRS
+216 GEKFFFTSFGARERS

-242 LLDKSLSRQEFW
+242 LLEKSLTRQEFW

-262 TELGLN
+262 SELGLN

-280 DNVQPRSPERSSLDD
+280 DNVQPRRPGRSSLDD
-295 SGKREET
+295 CGERDEKF
-302 LSKSISFTRE
+302 SKSISFTQE
-312 SISRVSETESFDGN
+312 SVNRVSEAESIDGN
-326 SSKGGLGKEEPQS
+326 PPKGGSGKEEPQS
-339 EKQIKESALPTSEK
+339 EKQMKKSPLLTSEK
-353 RLSRVPSKS
+353 RLSRMPSKS

-408 MFELLFTSSCF
+408 MFELLFTSSRF
-419 IQRFTSS
+419 MQRFANS
-426 RNIIDVVSTPWTVE
+426 RNIIDVVSTPWKVE

-457 PLIGKCTAATEKQTL
+457 PLTGKCTAATEKQTL
-472 HRESREAQF
+472 YKESREAQF

-500 TLNRYC
+500 TLNRYH

-517 RVSTDLKYRKQPWGF
+517 RVSTDLKYRKQPWTI
-532 IKSFIEKNSWSSLD
+532 IKSLIEKNSWSSLE

-565 SIEDPGKLSG
+565 SIEDPGKLSS

-581 TFNRTAETVPKLFSQ
+581 TFNRTAETVPKLSSQ
-596 RSRGDV
+596 CSSGDG
-602 GLETKGDIK
+602 GLDAKGDIS
-611 GKKKEVKSYNTTL
+611 GKKKEMGSYNIAL
-624 IMVMSIFLLLL
+624 IVVMSIFLLLL

-653 QSFYRLHLQEEKSLN
+653 QSFYRLHLQEEKSLH
-668 LPSDMVSRAENTQ
+668 LASDMVSRVENIQ
-681 KNKDQA
+681 KKKDQA
-687 CHLKLVLRNSV
+687 HSLKGVLQDSI
-698 VMLEQLKTSLIMLQ
+698 VMLEQLKSSLIMLQ
-712 KTFDLLNKNKTGMA
+712 RTFDLLNKNKTGMT

>member
-1 MEGALSVRQVD
+1 MEGALTVRQV
-12 KGSRRGESSSS
+12 
-23 TMASA
+23 
-28 KAMRIGKAMPFCR
+28 I
-41 WNMLEGPDLAL
+41 
-52 SSNKEGVVAVQSLQV
+52 
-67 AAPVTQDVKNEGDSS
+67 NEGDSS
-82 LATDLQEEVE
+82 FAAEFQEELE
-92 ENPSTIVDE
+92 QNPSPVVDE
-101 NNTVSAKKQGSNLHN
+101 NNIAKKQGLNLYN

-165 GRLYLSENWLCFYS
+165 GRLYLSENWLCFHS

-210 IQIITE
+210 IQIVTE

-242 LLDKSLSRQEFW
+242 LLDKSLTRQEFW

-280 DNVQPRSPERSSLDD
+280 DNVQPRSPGRSSLDD
-295 SGKREET
+295 CGERDEK

-312 SISRVSETESFDGN
+312 SISRVSETESIDGN
-326 SSKGGLGKEEPQS
+326 PPKGGLGKEEPQS
-339 EKQIKESALPTSEK
+339 EKQTKSPSLTSEK

-362 LDLNKNEYLS
+362 LDVNKNEYLS

-381 VDEENIPEKDLH
+381 FDEENIPEKDLR

-408 MFELLFTSSCF
+408 MFELLFTSSRF
-419 IQRFTSS
+419 MQRFSNS
-426 RNIIDVVSTPWTVE
+426 RNIIDVVSTPWNVE

-449 TYTIVLNN
+449 TYNIVLNN
-457 PLIGKCTAATEKQTL
+457 PLTGKCTTATEKQRL
-472 HRESREAQF
+472 YKDSREAQF
-481 YLVDSEVLTH
+481 YLVDAEVLTH

-517 RVSTDLKYRKQPWGF
+517 RVSTDVKYKKQPWA
-532 IKSFIEKNSWSSLD
+532 IVKSLIEKNTWSSLA

-555 LLMEESMLNQ
+555 LLMEESMINQ

-581 TFNRTAETVPKLFSQ
+581 TFNRTAEAAPKLSSQ
-596 RSRGDV
+596 RSSGDM
-602 GLETKGDIK
+602 GLDAKGDIT
-611 GKKKEVKSYNTTL
+611 GKKKEIESHNTIL
-624 IMVMSIFLLLL
+624 IVLMSIFLLLL

-648 IEYAA
+648 IESAA
-653 QSFYRLHLQEEKSLN
+653 QSFYRLHLREEKSSN
-668 LPSDMVSRAENTQ
+668 LASNMVSRTEEIRKST
-681 KNKDQA
+681 DQA
-687 CHLKLVLRNSV
+687 HHLKGVLRESI
-698 VMLEQLKTSLIMLQ
+698 VMLEQLKSSLIMLQ
-712 KTFDLLNKNKTGMA
+712 RTFELLNKNKTGLV

>member
-1 MEGALSVRQVD
+1 MEGAPTVRQV
-12 KGSRRGESSSS
+12 
-23 TMASA
+23 M
-28 KAMRIGKAMPFCR
+28 
-41 WNMLEGPDLAL
+41 
-52 SSNKEGVVAVQSLQV
+52 
-67 AAPVTQDVKNEGDSS
+67 NERDSS
-82 LATDLQEEVE
+82 LAAELQEDVE
-92 ENPSTIVDE
+92 ENLSPTVEE
-101 NNTVSAKKQGSNLHN
+101 NNVVVKKQGPNLHN

-134 EEYKRQFTHLPDT
+134 EEYRRQFTHLPDT
-147 EKLIADYAC
+147 ERLIADYAC

-210 IQIITE
+210 IQIVTE
-216 GEKFFFTSFGARDRS
+216 SEKFFFTSFGARDRS

-242 LLDKSLSRQEFW
+242 LLDKSLSRQEFR

-262 TELGLN
+262 PELGFS

-280 DNVQPRSPERSSLDD
+280 DVQPRSPGRSSLDD
-295 SGKREET
+295 SGERDEK
-302 LSKSISFTRE
+302 LSKSISFTSE
-312 SISRVSETESFDGN
+312 SISRVSETELFDGN
-326 SSKGGLGKEEPQS
+326 SSKGSHVMRFSDIYKYRLERWGLGKEESQN
-339 EKQIKESALPTSEK
+339 EKQTKKSLLPALEK
-353 RLSRVPSKS
+353 KLTRVPSKS

-381 VDEENIPEKDLH
+381 VDEENVSEKDLH
-393 GRLYINRVFHISAER
+393 GRLFINRVFHISADR
-408 MFELLFTSSCF
+408 MFELLFTSS
-419 IQRFTSS
+419 RFMQKFASS
-426 RNIIDVVSTPWTVE
+426 RNIIDVVSTPWTAE
-440 PGGDQLRTM
+440 LGGDQLRTM
-449 TYTIVLNN
+449 TYTIVLNS
-457 PLIGKCTAATEKQTL
+457 PLTGKCTTATEKQTL
-472 HRESREAQF
+472 YKESQEARF

-500 TLNRYC
+500 TVNRYC

-517 RVSTDLKYRKQPWGF
+517 RVSTDVKYRKQPWGLV
-532 IKSFIEKNSWSSLD
+532 KSLIEKNSWSSLE

-555 LLMEESMLNQ
+555 LLIEESILNQ
-565 SIEDPGKLSG
+565 AIEDPGKLTG

-581 TFNRTAETVPKLFSQ
+581 AFNRTAETVPKLSSQ
-596 RSRGDV
+596 HSSGHV
-602 GLETKGDIK
+602 GLGAKGDIT
-611 GKKKEVKSYNTTL
+611 GKKKDMENYNVTL
-624 IMVMSIFLLLL
+624 IVVMSIFVVLL

-648 IEYAA
+648 IEHAA
-653 QSFYRLHLQEEKSLN
+653 QSFYRLRLQEEKSLN
-668 LPSDMVSRAENTQ
+668 LASHMVSRAENIQ

-687 CHLKLVLRNSV
+687 HRLKGVLRDSI
-698 VMLEQLKTSLIMLQ
+698 VMLEQLKSSLIMLQ

>member
-1 MEGALSVRQVD
+1 MEGALTVRQ
-12 KGSRRGESSSS
+12 
-23 TMASA
+23 
-28 KAMRIGKAMPFCR
+28 
-41 WNMLEGPDLAL
+41 
-52 SSNKEGVVAVQSLQV
+52 
-67 AAPVTQDVKNEGDSS
+67 
-82 LATDLQEEVE
+82 
-92 ENPSTIVDE
+92 
-101 NNTVSAKKQGSNLHN
+101 
-116 WSGDWSFWIS
+116 IS

-134 EEYKRQFTHLPDT
+134 EEYKRQFTRLPDT

-188 SIALKNIT
+188 CIALKNIT

-210 IQIITE
+210 IQIVTE

-242 LLDKSLSRQEFW
+242 LLEKSLTRQEFW

-262 TELGLN
+262 SELGLN

-280 DNVQPRSPERSSLDD
+280 DNVQPRSPGRSSLDD
-295 SGKREET
+295 CGERDEKF
-302 LSKSISFTRE
+302 SKSISFTRE
-312 SISRVSETESFDGN
+312 SVNRVSEAESIDGN
-326 SSKGGLGKEEPQS
+326 PPKGGSGKEEPQS
-339 EKQIKESALPTSEK
+339 EKQMKKSPLLTSEK
-353 RLSRVPSKS
+353 RLSRMPSKS

-381 VDEENIPEKDLH
+381 VDE
-393 GRLYINRVFHISAER
+393 
-408 MFELLFTSSCF
+408 
-419 IQRFTSS
+419 
-426 RNIIDVVSTPWTVE
+426 DVASTPWKVE

-457 PLIGKCTAATEKQTL
+457 PLTGKCTAATEKQTL
-472 HRESREAQF
+472 YKESREAQF

-491 DVPYHDYFY
+491 DVPYHEYFY
-500 TLNRYC
+500 TLNRYR

-517 RVSTDLKYRKQPWGF
+517 RVSTDLKYRKQPWAI
-532 IKSFIEKNSWSSLD
+532 IKSLIEKNSWSSLE

-565 SIEDPGKLSG
+565 SIEDTGKLSS

-581 TFNRTAETVPKLFSQ
+581 TFNRTAETVPKLSSQ
-596 RSRGDV
+596 RSSGDG
-602 GLETKGDIK
+602 GLDAKGDIS
-611 GKKKEVKSYNTTL
+611 GKKKEMESYNIAL
-624 IMVMSIFLLLL
+624 IVVMSIFLLLL
-635 VLLNVTLFLKLSK
+635 VLLNVMLFLKLSK

-653 QSFYRLHLQEEKSLN
+653 QSFYRLHLQEEKSLH
-668 LPSDMVSRAENTQ
+668 LASDTVSRVENIQ
-681 KNKDQA
+681 KKKDQA
-687 CHLKLVLRNSV
+687 HSLKGVLQDSI
-698 VMLEQLKTSLIMLQ
+698 VMLEQLKSSLIMLQ
-712 KTFDLLNKNKTGMA
+712 RTFDLLNKNKTGMT